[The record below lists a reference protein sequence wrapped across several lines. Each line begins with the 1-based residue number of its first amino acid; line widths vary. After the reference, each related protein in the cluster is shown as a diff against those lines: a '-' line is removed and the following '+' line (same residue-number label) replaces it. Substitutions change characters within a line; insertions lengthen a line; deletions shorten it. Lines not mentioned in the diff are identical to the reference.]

1 MLLFGNK
8 PDKKSGQRHSYQ
20 MSPLEKTGIAG
31 KMNIIQ
37 GNGSVFTW
45 MI

>member
-1 MLLFGNK
+1 VKYRDDVSHIKKVPWEK
-8 PDKKSGQRHSYQ
+8 PA
-20 MSPLEKTGIAG
+20 LAG
-31 KMNIIQ
+31 MMNIIQ